1 MPNSTPITLPA
12 RQRPVGTRIRIATT
26 ADREIRRLP
35 GHVRQRARRAI
46 QELKELR
53 EKSGFYRLRLDGWR
67 IVYRVDDE
75 NQVVRVLRVQLKTG
89 PETYENLE

>member
-1 MPNSTPITLPA
+1 MPNSTPY
-12 RQRPVGTRIRIATT
+12 RIRIATT

-46 QELKELR
+46 QELAQEARPGDAEELR

-75 NQVVRVLRVQLKTG
+75 NQVVRILRVRVKTG

>member
-1 MPNSTPITLPA
+1 
-12 RQRPVGTRIRIATT
+12 VGTRIRIAAT
-26 ADREIRRLP
+26 ADWELRRLP

-46 QELKELR
+46 QELAHEARPGDAKELR

-75 NQVVRVLRVQLKTG
+75 NQVVRILRVGLKTVR
-89 PETYENLE
+89 